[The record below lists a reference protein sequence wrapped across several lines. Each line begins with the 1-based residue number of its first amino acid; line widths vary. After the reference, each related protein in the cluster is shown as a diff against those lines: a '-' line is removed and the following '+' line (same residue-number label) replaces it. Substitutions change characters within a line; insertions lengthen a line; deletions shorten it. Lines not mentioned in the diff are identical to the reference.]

1 MRRRRSARAP
11 LYWSPAFRR
20 LAESLGANVLRLRK
34 ARGWTQE
41 QAAEHCEIAP
51 RMLQAIEA
59 GDVNATL
66 VTLARLLPPLT
77 FLLASTKAWA
87 LGCAACSFRAAY
99 GRCRRS
105 FWFLR
110 AVS

>member
-11 LYWSPAFRR
+11 LYRSPAFRK

-41 QAAEHCEIAP
+41 QAAERCEIAP

-59 GDVNATL
+59 SEGNATL
-66 VTLARLLPPLT
+66 VTLARL
-77 FLLASTKAWA
+77 AS
-87 LGCAACSFRAAY
+87 GFEVDAAQLVGS
-99 GRCRRS
+99 RR
-105 FWFLR
+105 LR
-110 AVS
+110 